1 MPLDRREGTTILGR
15 LAFESSAS
23 VNGNKELEAVISRG
37 VGVIWPFGSIVK
49 HLRIP
54 VSRAGTS
61 PCTGIHSTLMLLE
74 VPSVKHDI

>member
-1 MPLDRREGTTILGR
+1 MPLDRREGITILGR

-23 VNGNKELEAVISRG
+23 VNKELEAVISRG

-54 VSRAGTS
+54 VSKAGTS
-61 PCTGIHSTLMLLE
+61 PCTGIHSTLTLLE